1 MGKQKI
7 FDILWEQKP
16 KCCNCDCT
24 ADIYDPRTDTYYCYS
39 DYLKITGLSAFAEPQ
54 RSRLFILTTTMN
66 RKRGEIG
73 MENFKKAVEEVK
85 TDGKLSVN
93 ISAYTARPSSEI
105 KDSGDRTKFSTG
117 AVRDLHDGKGR
128 FDLMP
133 LDIVSRV
140 IQYYQDPSIED
151 DGYFAPCD
159 VFSLIH
165 KFKIDGDAQ
174 HLYVAIS
181 HFIYYMLEGNT
192 EPKALYSFLLDL
204 AKHYENGAKK
214 YGENNWQKGLP
225 LHSCIDSALRHY
237 TKFQAGMKDEPHH
250 VAFVWNLITAIYM
263 KEHFPELDGFTHC
276 EGECHG

>member
-54 RSRLFILTTTMN
+54 RSRLFILTTTTN

-133 LDIVSRV
+133 LDIIRNIICFYEEPPEENEGSLSLNLFTAVSLFRETGDTDYLY
-140 IQYYQDPSIED
+140 IIICQFIR
-151 DGYFAPCD
+151 
-159 VFSLIH
+159 SLDNSPTG
-165 KFKIDGDAQ
+165 F
-174 HLYVAIS
+174 Y
-181 HFIYYMLEGNT
+181 N
-192 EPKALYSFLLDL
+192 FLLEL

-214 YGENNWQKGLP
+214 YGESNWQLGLP
-225 LHSCIDSALRHY
+225 LHCCIDSALRHY
-237 TKFQAGMKDEPHH
+237 TKYKAGMADEPHH

-276 EGECHG
+276 GGECHG